1 MKRLLAFSLIGTS
14 LLLGSNSAKADWDIW
29 SIKESATSGIWD
41 IYTLDSATQDA
52 TKRTQVCTN
61 NTAGCPQW
69 YEMYVDP
76 NSLNKLFVK
85 DSANGDYSI
94 YDVSTNTWT
103 QDNTIASS
111 IWIDDYHDF
120 LLRNLVINNS
130 DGSSD
135 IYYK

>member
-1 MKRLLAFSLIGTS
+1 MKRLLAFSLIGSS
-14 LLLGSNSAKADWDIW
+14 LLLGSHSAKADWDIW

-76 NSLNKLFVK
+76 NSLNKL
-85 DSANGDYSI
+85 
-94 YDVSTNTWT
+94 
-103 QDNTIASS
+103 
-111 IWIDDYHDF
+111 
-120 LLRNLVINNS
+120 LENLNS
-130 DGSSD
+130 LKS
-135 IYYK
+135 